1 MHALSSEE
9 TELEMAAYKSHISV
23 TKTHSFKR
31 IMSFRTGGS
40 GSRRSHNSVEFVQGN
55 LTAGT
60 ANGSVRPMQFGFLGQ
75 VGFNVLISYIL
86 EKEQTHQNFGTYILI

>member
-1 MHALSSEE
+1 
-9 TELEMAAYKSHISV
+9 
-23 TKTHSFKR
+23 
-31 IMSFRTGGS
+31 MSFRTGSS

-75 VGFNVLISYIL
+75 VGFNFFISYIL
-86 EKEQTHQNFGTYILI
+86 EKEQMHQNFGTYILI